1 MKSGPPD
8 TKEHAMIRRHLILRV
23 VVSAITAAAVV
34 APGASAMPTRDA
46 DSATGTHAKMHNNA
60 RPAALVDAAAHAA
73 TMRAIGAARTA
84 RTCR

>member
-1 MKSGPPD
+1 
-8 TKEHAMIRRHLILRV
+8 MIRRHLILRV

-34 APGASAMPTRDA
+34 APGASAMPRRDV
-46 DSATGTHAKMHNNA
+46 DSAAGTHAKQMHHNA

-84 RTCR
+84 RTCA